1 MNLQQLQYFK
11 MVAEMEHFTRAADK
25 LSITQSSLS
34 HAIRGMEEELNVEL
48 FTRSGRNVVLTK
60 YGKML
65 LPYVTDSLSTLEAG
79 ISVLRDAIDPNSGM
93 IAIDCFPSLITFLPD
108 LIIQYISE
116 TKRLNIHVQTNHQ
129 SFMLLK
135 EHLLTGAV
143 DLAFAT
149 KIDHPDIG
157 CAPVGH
163 HELVLLVSS
172 RHRLASQNE
181 VDLEELNGEELIAYT
196 DTCQIRHQIDGMF
209 ACRGIQPK
217 ITMETEHDLFMYS
230 LVAADYG
237 VAITPYPISGAPYNV
252 RIVHIR
258 SIEHMRTLYMMW
270 NQSNYMSPAVEYFRD
285 FVIKRGEVFDDF
297 CRRNRLCG
305 R

>member
-11 MVAEMEHFTRAADK
+11 MVAELEHFTKAADR

-34 HAIRGMEEELNVEL
+34 HAIKGMEEELNVEL

-65 LPYVTDSLSTLEAG
+65 LPYVRDSLDALEAG
-79 ISVLRDAIDPNSGM
+79 ISTVRHAIDPDSGM

-129 SFMLLK
+129 TFTLLK
-135 EHLLTGAV
+135 EHLLSGAV

-157 CAPVGH
+157 CTPVGH

-172 RHRLASQNE
+172 RHRLANQNE
-181 VDLEELNGEELIAYT
+181 VDLEELDGEELIAYT
-196 DTCQIRHQIDGMF
+196 ANCQIRQQIDHMF

-217 ITMETEHDLFMYS
+217 ITLETEQDMFMYS

-258 SIEHMRTLYMMW
+258 SIEHMRILYMMW
-270 NQSNYMSPAVEYFRD
+270 NKANYMPPRGGVFSGFRD
-285 FVIKRGEVFDDF
+285 PA
-297 CRRNRLCG
+297 G
-305 R
+305 RSF